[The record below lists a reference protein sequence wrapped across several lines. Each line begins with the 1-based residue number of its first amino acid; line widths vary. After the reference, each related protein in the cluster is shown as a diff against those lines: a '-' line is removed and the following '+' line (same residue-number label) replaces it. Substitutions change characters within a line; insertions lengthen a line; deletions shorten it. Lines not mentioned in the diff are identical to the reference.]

1 MENEIQPG
9 LDGDFQQELD
19 KLEACGNLRVLPETC
34 SDGKW
39 IEAGGRRMLN
49 LSSNDYL
56 GLASDKALREEFL
69 RTVKERDLCFS
80 SSSSRLLT
88 GNFPAYRELESL
100 LASLFGA
107 ESALVFSSG
116 YHMNTGILPAVT
128 DANTIIV
135 VTESVFS
142 MDGDVA
148 SLDRLVEL
156 KRRYTNV
163 MLYVDEAHGIAVR
176 GQRGLG
182 VAEEQGCL
190 KDIDFLCGTFGKA
203 MASVGAY
210 VVCRK
215 VIRDYLVN
223 RMRTLIFTTALPP
236 INVAWTRFVLS
247 HLEDMQARREHLA
260 KISAS
265 LRTAIRESGVECPS
279 ESHIIPL
286 VVGANEKAIWKALQM
301 QEHGFYVLPVR
312 PPTVPEGTAR
322 LRFSL
327 TSLIEEEEMAR
338 LCHEMKA

>member
-9 LDGDFQQELD
+9 LDGDFQLELD
-19 KLEACGNLRVLPETC
+19 KLEACGNLRVLLETC
-34 SDGKW
+34 SEGKW

-128 DANTIIV
+128 DANTLILADKLVHASLIDGIRLSAAKCIRYRHQDYAQLENLLAKHHGEYHRIIV

-223 RMRTLIFTTALPP
+223 RMRTLISPRPCRLSMWHGCALSCRTWKICRHGGSIWPESQQACGRLSVRVGW
-236 INVAWTRFVLS
+236 NV
-247 HLEDMQARREHLA
+247 RRKVILF
-260 KISAS
+260 
-265 LRTAIRESGVECPS
+265 P
-279 ESHIIPL
+279 
-286 VVGANEKAIWKALQM
+286 W
-301 QEHGFYVLPVR
+301 
-312 PPTVPEGTAR
+312 
-322 LRFSL
+322 
-327 TSLIEEEEMAR
+327 
-338 LCHEMKA
+338 

>member
-9 LDGDFQQELD
+9 LDGDFQLELD

-34 SDGKW
+34 SEGKW

-128 DANTIIV
+128 DANTLILADKLVHASLIDGIRLSAAKCIRYRHQDYAQLENLLAKHHGEYHRIIV

-148 SLDRLVEL
+148 SLDRLGEL
-156 KRRYTNV
+156 KRRYTNG
-163 MLYVDEAHGIAVR
+163 MPARAGGSRGTRLPEGHRFLVR
-176 GQRGLG
+176 YLRQGNGFRG
-182 VAEEQGCL
+182 
-190 KDIDFLCGTFGKA
+190 
-203 MASVGAY
+203 SV
-210 VVCRK
+210 C
-215 VIRDYLVN
+215 
-223 RMRTLIFTTALPP
+223 
-236 INVAWTRFVLS
+236 S
-247 HLEDMQARREHLA
+247 
-260 KISAS
+260 
-265 LRTAIRESGVECPS
+265 
-279 ESHIIPL
+279 
-286 VVGANEKAIWKALQM
+286 
-301 QEHGFYVLPVR
+301 
-312 PPTVPEGTAR
+312 VPEGDTRLPGEPDAYVDFHHGLAAYQCGMDALCLVAPGRYAGTAGASGQN
-322 LRFSL
+322 LSKP
-327 TSLIEEEEMAR
+327 ADGYP
-338 LCHEMKA
+338 